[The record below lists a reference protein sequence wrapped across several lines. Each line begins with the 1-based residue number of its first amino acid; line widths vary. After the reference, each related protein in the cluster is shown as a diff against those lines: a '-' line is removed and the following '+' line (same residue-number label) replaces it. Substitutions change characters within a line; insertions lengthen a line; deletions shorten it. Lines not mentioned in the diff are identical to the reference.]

1 MRQCNRNVQFHTDV
15 TPSLLPACLAMAT
28 GPCNTLAVNKC
39 LGDSGSFQIS
49 LLQDCYPSPLYYIMH
64 KNMELVR
71 TMKKTKSHYWQVQG
85 RQRGL
90 QFQMEGCKQKKKP
103 KRGTARGKEKGKK
116 NDECSGEK
124 KDHQRDRQGP

>member
-1 MRQCNRNVQFHTDV
+1 
-15 TPSLLPACLAMAT
+15 
-28 GPCNTLAVNKC
+28 
-39 LGDSGSFQIS
+39 
-49 LLQDCYPSPLYYIMH
+49 MH

-116 NDECSGEK
+116 MMNAVGRK
-124 KDHQRDRQGP
+124 KTTRETDKALRNRTNRPVVMLRV